1 MIYYMLQRTRSL
13 KMNWKYRNWI
23 LVLVFMG
30 VSGAFTGALASDNLE
45 WDVFQT
51 LNLDASPI
59 DVAVTYDGRKLF
71 VLTDQGEILVYST
84 SKQPEAKINVG
95 KHVDGIKLGP
105 RGDTLILSSGKN
117 KTVQMVTIDFIQTI
131 NTAGSTFKGQEDAPI
146 VIAVFDD
153 FQ

>member
-1 MIYYMLQRTRSL
+1 MKL
-13 KMNWKYRNWI
+13 KYRTWI
-23 LVLVFMG
+23 LVLIFIIAP
-30 VSGAFTGALASDNLE
+30 GAFPGALASDNLE
-45 WDVFQT
+45 WDVYQT

-59 DVAVTYDGRKLF
+59 DVTVTYDGRKIF
-71 VLTDQGEILVYST
+71 ILTDQGEILVYSS
-84 SKQPEAKINVG
+84 SKQPDARINVG
-95 KHVDGIKLGP
+95 KHVDQIKLGP

-131 NTAGSTFKGQEDAPI
+131 NTAGSPFKGQEDAPV

>member
-1 MIYYMLQRTRSL
+1 MNL
-13 KMNWKYRNWI
+13 KNRKWI
-23 LVLVFMG
+23 MVLVLLIAPGVF
-30 VSGAFTGALASDNLE
+30 AGALAADNLE

-59 DVAVTYDGRKLF
+59 DVAITNDGRKLF
-71 VLTDQGEILVYST
+71 ILTDQGEVLVYSST
-84 SKQPEAKINVG
+84 KEPYARINVG
-95 KHVDGIKLGP
+95 KHVDQIKLGP

-131 NTAGSTFKGQEDAPI
+131 NTAGSPFKGPEDASV

>member
-1 MIYYMLQRTRSL
+1 
-13 KMNWKYRNWI
+13 MNLKYRKWI
-23 LVLVFMG
+23 MVLVLLITP
-30 VSGAFTGALASDNLE
+30 GAFVGALASDNLE

-51 LNLDASPI
+51 LDLDASPI

-71 VLTDQGEILVYST
+71 ILTDQGEILVYSS
-84 SKQPEAKINVG
+84 SKKPDARINVG
-95 KHVDGIKLGP
+95 KHVDQIKLGP

-117 KTVQMVTIDFIQTI
+117 KTVQMITIDFIQTI
-131 NTAGSTFKGQEDAPI
+131 NTAGSPFKGQENASV

>member
-1 MIYYMLQRTRSL
+1 MV
-13 KMNWKYRNWI
+13 
-23 LVLVFMG
+23 LVLLIAP
-30 VSGAFTGALASDNLE
+30 GAFAGVLASDNLE

-51 LNLDASPI
+51 LNLEASPI
-59 DVAVTYDGRKLF
+59 DVAVTYDGRKIF
-71 VLTDQGEILVYST
+71 ILTDQGEILVYSS
-84 SKQPEAKINVG
+84 SKQPDARINVG
-95 KHVDGIKLGP
+95 KHVDQIKLGP

-131 NTAGSTFKGQEDAPI
+131 NTAGSPFKGQEDAPI

>member
-1 MIYYMLQRTRSL
+1 MNL
-13 KMNWKYRNWI
+13 KNRKWI
-23 LVLVFMG
+23 MVLVLLIAP
-30 VSGAFTGALASDNLE
+30 GAFAGALATDNLE

-51 LNLDASPI
+51 LNLEASPI
-59 DVAVTYDGRKLF
+59 DVAVTNDGRKLF
-71 VLTDQGEILVYST
+71 ILTDQGEVLVYSST
-84 SKQPEAKINVG
+84 KEPEARINVG
-95 KHVDGIKLGP
+95 KHVDQIKLGP

-131 NTAGSTFKGQEDAPI
+131 NTDGSPFKGPEDASV

>member
-1 MIYYMLQRTRSL
+1 MNL
-13 KMNWKYRNWI
+13 KNRKWI
-23 LVLVFMG
+23 MMLVLLIAPGTF
-30 VSGAFTGALASDNLE
+30 AGALSSDNLE

-51 LNLDASPI
+51 LNLEASPI

-71 VLTDQGEILVYST
+71 ILTDQGEILVYT
-84 SKQPEAKINVG
+84 SSKEPEARINVG
-95 KHVDGIKLGP
+95 KHVDQIKLGP

-131 NTAGSTFKGQEDAPI
+131 NTTGSPFKGQEDAPI

>member
-1 MIYYMLQRTRSL
+1 MV
-13 KMNWKYRNWI
+13 
-23 LVLVFMG
+23 LVLV
-30 VSGAFTGALASDNLE
+30 VVPGAFTGALASDNLE
-45 WDVFQT
+45 WDVFKT

-59 DVAVTYDGRKLF
+59 DVAVTYDGRKMF
-71 VLTDQGEILVYST
+71 ILTDQGEILVYS
-84 SKQPEAKINVG
+84 SKKQPDARINVG
-95 KHVDGIKLGP
+95 KHVDQIKLGP

-131 NTAGSTFKGQEDAPI
+131 NTAGSPFKGQEDAPI